1 MKEAKPQ
8 RIKLVSL
15 HLQAVSRDKV
25 DGWRLLGTAVAEN
38 MFDLHRDRHS
48 EGKALSARGDS
59 GGCTVGVLVTL
70 NSSL

>member
-25 DGWRLLGTAVAEN
+25 DGWWLLGTEVVEN
-38 MFDLHRDRHS
+38 MFVLHRDRQTFS
-48 EGKALSARGDS
+48 
-59 GGCTVGVLVTL
+59 
-70 NSSL
+70 